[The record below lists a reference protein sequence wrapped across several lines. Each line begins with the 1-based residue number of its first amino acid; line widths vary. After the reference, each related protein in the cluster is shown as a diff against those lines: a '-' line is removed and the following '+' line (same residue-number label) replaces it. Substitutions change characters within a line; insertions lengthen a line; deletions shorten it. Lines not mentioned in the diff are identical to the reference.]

1 MLYKWVFYLKTNVNG
16 EIGRYK
22 VGVVAK
28 GYSQQSNIVYDYLVK
43 YIKKILAIDV
53 VEDLDIP

>member
-1 MLYKWVFYLKTNVNG
+1 VFYLKTNVNG